1 MDNILRGRLLPCTVV
16 LLLLASTG
24 FAQQLKFSGTYV
36 LAGASGD
43 LRFDPK
49 MKDHPILKV
58 VQTTDDLQTVLIEKG
73 GTETITL
80 PLNGSEAAYT
90 TLDGEAGRARV
101 ETKNKQMRIR
111 KVIQLKSYPNLP
123 SSAIYAVE
131 IWNLSKGGKTLKI
144 CGDSEVRGGI
154 VQFRK
159 SGCQI
164 FERR

>member
-1 MDNILRGRLLPCTVV
+1 MDEISRGRLLPRTVV

-24 FAQQLKFSGTYV
+24 FAQQLNFSGNYV

-49 MKDHPILKV
+49 MKDQPILKV

-90 TLDGEAGRARV
+90 TLDGEPGRARV
-101 ETKNKQMRIR
+101 DTKNKQMRIR
-111 KVIQLKSYPNLP
+111 KVIQSKSYPNLP
-123 SSAIYAVE
+123 PSAIYVVE
-131 IWNLSKGGKTLKI
+131 SWNLSKDGKALKI
-144 CGDSEVRGGI
+144 CGDAEVRGGI
-154 VQFRK
+154 VQFKK

-164 FERR
+164 FKRR